1 MGDDF
6 ARRVT
11 GLSALAEPVRRALYE
26 FVVSQGPEPVS
37 RDRAAE
43 GVGVPRHTA
52 KFHLDRLVTDG
63 LLEARF
69 QRLSGRTGPG
79 AGRPAKLYV
88 RAEADLAVSVPQRH
102 YDLAARL
109 MAEAI
114 ERSSA
119 DGVPV
124 VDALH
129 AAAAARGRSAA
140 TGSAEHGGAAS
151 AESHGARAD
160 EAADDALGHACRT
173 LTAQG
178 YEPRLVDGEVL
189 LTSCPFHA
197 LAAEHTS
204 LVCGM
209 NLALLDAFVGQ
220 LGGGL
225 RARLEPAPGRC
236 CVVLSQQTAG

>member
-6 ARRVT
+6 ARRVA

-26 FVVSQGPEPVS
+26 FVVAQGPEPVG

-43 GVGVPRHTA
+43 GVGVARHTA
-52 KFHLDRLVTDG
+52 KFHLDRLVADG

-88 RAEADLAVSVPQRH
+88 RAQTDLTVSVPPRH

-114 ERSSA
+114 ERSTA
-119 DGVPV
+119 EGVPV

-129 AAAAARGRSAA
+129 AAAAAQGRVVARPPAARG
-140 TGSAEHGGAAS
+140 AEGPEGVPDGGAR
-151 AESHGARAD
+151 G
-160 EAADDALGHACRT
+160 ADDPLTRACGS
-173 LTAQG
+173 LAAQG
-178 YEPRLVDGEVL
+178 YQPRLVDGEVV

-209 NLALLDAFVGQ
+209 NLALLDGFVGQ
-220 LGGGL
+220 LGEGL
-225 RARLEPAPGRC
+225 RARLDPAPGRC
-236 CVVLSQQTAG
+236 CVVLSQQAAG

>member
-26 FVVSQGPEPVS
+26 FVVAQGPEPVS
-37 RDRAAE
+37 RDQAAA
-43 GVGVPRHTA
+43 GVGVAHHTA
-52 KFHLDRLVTDG
+52 KFHLDRLVADG
-63 LLEARF
+63 LLETRF
-69 QRLSGRTGPG
+69 RRLSGRTGPG

-88 RAEADLAVSVPQRH
+88 RAQADLAVSVPPRH

-114 ERSSA
+114 DKSTA
-119 DGVPV
+119 QGVPV

-129 AAAAARGRSAA
+129 AAAAAQGRSAA
-140 TGSAEHGGAAS
+140 TPQAAQGGDGS
-151 AESHGARAD
+151 
-160 EAADDALGHACRT
+160 EAAPDGGPRDVDDPLTRACGP
-173 LTAQG
+173 LAAQG
-178 YEPRLVDGEVL
+178 YEPRLVDGEVV

-209 NLALLDAFVGQ
+209 NLALLEAFVGQ

>member
-26 FVVSQGPEPVS
+26 FVVAQGPEPVG
-37 RDRAAE
+37 RDQAAA
-43 GVGVPRHTA
+43 GVGVAHHTA
-52 KFHLDRLVTDG
+52 KFHLDRLVADG

-69 QRLSGRTGPG
+69 RRLSGRTGPG

-88 RAEADLAVSVPQRH
+88 RAQGDLAVSVPPRH

-114 ERSSA
+114 ERSTA
-119 DGVPV
+119 QGVPV

-129 AAAAARGRSAA
+129 AAAAAQGRSAA
-140 TGSAEHGGAAS
+140 RSPAAQGEEGAERAG
-151 AESHGARAD
+151 EGARD
-160 EAADDALGHACRT
+160 VDPLSRACDS
-173 LTAQG
+173 LAAQG
-178 YEPRLVDGEVL
+178 YEPRLVDGEVV

>member
-26 FVVSQGPEPVS
+26 FVVAHGPEPVG
-37 RDRAAE
+37 RDQAAA
-43 GVGVPRHTA
+43 GVGVAHHTA
-52 KFHLDRLVTDG
+52 KFHLDRLVADG
-63 LLEARF
+63 LLETRF
-69 QRLSGRTGPG
+69 RRLSGRTGPG

-88 RAEADLAVSVPQRH
+88 RAQGDLAVSVPPRH

-114 ERSSA
+114 ERSTTQ
-119 DGVPV
+119 GVPV

-129 AAAAARGRSAA
+129 AAAAAQGRSAA
-140 TGSAEHGGAAS
+140 RSPATQGEEGAEGADGGVRDLDPLSRACGSLA
-151 AESHGARAD
+151 
-160 EAADDALGHACRT
+160 
-173 LTAQG
+173 AQG
-178 YEPRLVDGEVL
+178 YEPRLVDGEVV

-225 RARLEPAPGRC
+225 RARLEPAPDRC